1 MTDNDN
7 DPKTV
12 STTPL
17 ATVVRR
23 DPEEEPESVAYSNNA
38 ILNLEIE
45 NERDSHESERHPEA
59 KPATT
64 APVSKKSGN
73 KNALRHGAHF
83 NGLLPWESAEE
94 FQALHE
100 RFMDDYKPQGALQE
114 ETVLS
119 LSQWWWKRRRVLTGS
134 QISYFRSP
142 VTQSLKAGD
151 VTWDDVVQYQA
162 KVPELIQTLVSD
174 ELKFIESLRA
184 VGDRI
189 SNHYYWTNTTEGK
202 DIQMEL
208 FKMRG
213 DVSALVSDI
222 REHVFDENKSV
233 HKVVKQITNLFDDAY
248 QPDKI
253 EKDAQ
258 LLAMI
263 DREIDKTIKRLIFL
277 KTFTSVEAE
286 KTRELAAPATAIE
299 SPSVIPPETS
309 PVKEPAEII
318 KSTEATEKKLIALAA
333 PEHRGKPEG

>member
-1 MTDNDN
+1 MSNAELN
-7 DPKTV
+7 
-12 STTPL
+12 
-17 ATVVRR
+17 
-23 DPEEEPESVAYSNNA
+23 VA
-38 ILNLEIE
+38 IE
-45 NERDSHESERHPEA
+45 TGRLKA

-73 KNALRHGAHF
+73 KNALRHGAYF
-83 NGLLPWESAEE
+83 NGLFPWESEEE

-100 RFMDDYKPQGALQE
+100 RFMDDCKPQGALQE
-114 ETVLS
+114 ETVLT
-119 LSQWWWKRRRVLTGS
+119 LSQWSWKRRRVLKAS

-174 ELKFIESLRA
+174 QIKLIERLGA

-189 SNHYYWTNTTEGK
+189 SNHYYWTNTMEGK

-208 FKMRG
+208 FKMQG
-213 DVSALVSDI
+213 DVAALVSDV
-222 REHVFDENKSV
+222 REHVFDENKNIRKEV
-233 HKVVKQITNLFDDAY
+233 QQITNLFDNAY

-277 KTFTSVEAE
+277 KTFRSVEAE
-286 KTRELAAPATAIE
+286 KTRELAALATSIE

-309 PVKEPAEII
+309 PVKEPTEIV
-318 KSTEATEKKLIALAA
+318 KSTETTEKKMIALAA